1 MRASKEEFMSDLF
14 PIIYLT
20 GAPAT
25 GKSTLSR
32 NMAARVPDLIVF
44 TYSEELRRV
53 LARDNAAGQLTED
66 SIRELS
72 AKVVTAEHVAQLD
85 RELIARADESRKRAP
100 FLIDSH
106 PVTKEDFGF
115 RVTAFSME
123 TLKALSPD
131 IVLCL
136 YTEPDVVIERIAR
149 DAMGRPTVTEFEAAM
164 HTQLQTGIAA
174 QYGVLTGKAVYFLD
188 SSVGTDELADL
199 AITKAGLAASRAAP
213 TAR

>member
-1 MRASKEEFMSDLF
+1 MSDLF
-14 PIIYLT
+14 PVIYLT

-32 NMAARVPDLIVF
+32 NMAARVPDLTVF
-44 TYSEELRRV
+44 TYSEELRLL
-53 LARDNAAGQLTED
+53 LARDDAAEQLTED

-72 AKVVTAEHVAQLD
+72 AQVVTAEHVAQLD
-85 RELIARADESRKRAP
+85 RELIARANESRQRAP

-115 RVTAFSME
+115 RVTAFSIEM
-123 TLKALSPD
+123 LRSLSPD
-131 IVLCL
+131 IVFCL
-136 YTEPDVVIERIAR
+136 YTAPNVVMERIAR

-164 HTQLQTGIAA
+164 HMQLQTGIAA

-188 SSVGTDELADL
+188 SSVGPEELADL
-199 AITKAGLAASRAAP
+199 AIAKARLAGSRAAAS
-213 TAR
+213 TR